1 MTGNA
6 TVGGKRSQTPLF
18 ATPHFT
24 TMFRLDRRGWL
35 SNICRFGRSIGSRGY
50 DAMLNFPIDG
60 LNLESSGGAHR
71 LTIAAARG
79 PTAAIPAS
87 ASDLLFDAKW
97 KLRQSRSSW
106 SRALSYASPR
116 PSYVSP
122 G

>member
-1 MTGNA
+1 MRRVITSAFFLGLVFSDASEAFGA
-6 TVGGKRSQTPLF
+6 TTPPAAYKRVADTMR
-18 ATPHFT
+18 ATAGRGT
-24 TMFRLDRRGWL
+24 REVATRRVAQNT
-35 SNICRFGRSIGSRGY
+35 S
-50 DAMLNFPIDG
+50 

-116 PSYVSP
+116 PS
-122 G
+122 